1 MWAFLLASTVVLL
14 ALVLVT
20 PAKGAVF
27 FFLALVVAL
36 LLYMHWPMLRAL
48 WYYRHIKGPPPLP
61 LFGNALTFVKN
72 PNIHLVY
79 EEWQKQYGPVFKW
92 FMSNGCVIVFCD
104 MDSIREVGLRKFSV
118 FTNRD
123 TVPSTA
129 KKFLTPTIQ
138 MTQKYGLLRAK
149 DKYWK
154 GMRSTANS
162 IFHNVETL
170 SSFCPLMKETAT
182 ELAERLAE
190 VKEG

>member
-1 MWAFLLASTVVLL
+1 
-14 ALVLVT
+14 
-20 PAKGAVF
+20 
-27 FFLALVVAL
+27 
-36 LLYMHWPMLRAL
+36 
-48 WYYRHIKGPPPLP
+48 
-61 LFGNALTFVKN
+61 
-72 PNIHLVY
+72 
-79 EEWQKQYGPVFKW
+79 
-92 FMSNGCVIVFCD
+92 

-190 VKEG
+190 GKEGEAIDIWRAFGDLTLDVVGSTVFGVRFNSVQRKGADAVKAARIMFKNAGIFGATNPYILLALLSPQCLLPLL